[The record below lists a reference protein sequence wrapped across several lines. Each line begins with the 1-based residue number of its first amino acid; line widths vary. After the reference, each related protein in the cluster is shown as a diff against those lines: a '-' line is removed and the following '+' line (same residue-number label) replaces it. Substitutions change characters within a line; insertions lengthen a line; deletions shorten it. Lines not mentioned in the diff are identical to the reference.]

1 MEVKKVPP
9 GPHAREKQSKERL
22 REDTRVKESRHCKAL
37 NEDKHYARE
46 QAEITEKERKGIE
59 KPRTI
64 LDENEMN

>member
-22 REDTRVKESRHCKAL
+22 REDTHVKESRHCKAL

-46 QAEITEKERKGIE
+46 EAEIT
-59 KPRTI
+59 
-64 LDENEMN
+64 